1 MKLTTYINAGL
12 TKVPILD
19 MFSLKKTVSIRFL
32 NRLGA
37 QPFRIWLAE
46 KRYALRGKKV
56 GKELKYYIETLEKDG
71 IVVIENFLPQEQFEA
86 LEAECLLALDKE
98 ERTRIKHD
106 GPNVYTNINFPKLK
120 AYKQIRNVLGSATV
134 QQLFNAAERRSFG
147 QEYIAKHLTTLVQG
161 PEGEL
166 TDPETELHE
175 DTFFNTFKAWLYI
188 TDVELEDAPFVFV
201 KGSHKNDVT
210 RRKSKS
216 FDYSLKKDKINSR
229 RISEDELRELGLE
242 ETHYVAKKNTLVMA
256 NTLGFHRRLRGKEGH
271 IRIGL
276 AYSTRF
282 NPFI

>member
-12 TKVPILD
+12 SKMPVLD
-19 MFSLKKTVSIRFL
+19 IFSHKKTLSFPFL
-32 NRLGA
+32 NKLGA

-56 GKELKYYIETLEKDG
+56 SEELKPYVETLERDG
-71 IVVIENFLPQEQFEA
+71 IVVIENFLPKEQFEE
-86 LEAECLLALDKE
+86 LEAQCLLALENE

-120 AYKQIRNVLGSATV
+120 AYKQVRSVLGSTKV
-134 QQLFNAAERRSFG
+134 QGLFNAAERRSFG

-166 TDPETELHE
+166 TDPETQLHE

-210 RRKSKS
+210 KRMSKS

-229 RISEDELRELGLE
+229 RISKEELAELGMK